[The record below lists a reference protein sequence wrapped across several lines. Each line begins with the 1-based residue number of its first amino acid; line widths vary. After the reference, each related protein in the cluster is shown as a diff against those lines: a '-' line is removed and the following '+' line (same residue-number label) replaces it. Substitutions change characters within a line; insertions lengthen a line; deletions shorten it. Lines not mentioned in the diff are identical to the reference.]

1 MAKQSSRIKG
11 ITIEIDGQT
20 QELQKSL
27 QDVDRKLS
35 QTQNALK
42 DVNRLLKFDPQNTV
56 LLEQKQ
62 QLLAQAITQS
72 RSRLTELENAFNK
85 LAAVENPTEEQV
97 TQMQALQREIEAVK
111 ANIRGYETQQASMAA
126 ATDDTT
132 GATEE
137 EAEAVRELGSES
149 DKSGQKVSIFGD
161 VLKASLASDLI
172 MKGLEATWEG
182 IKKIGSAAISISKDI
197 VQNYADYEQLVGG
210 VETLFGDSATAV
222 MKNADQAFRTAGLSA
237 NDYMETVT
245 SFSASLLQS
254 LGGDTEAAASLADQA
269 LVDMADNANKM
280 GSSMESIQNAYAGF
294 AKQNYTM
301 LDNLKLGY
309 GGTKTEMERLLADAS
324 AIAGVQF
331 NIDSYAD
338 VIQAIHVM
346 QESMG
351 IAGTTAVEGSTTIS
365 GSINQLQASISN
377 LLTGLGTSSADVVE
391 LVGNVITNFE
401 TVFQNILPILMTIVA
416 ALPEL
421 AESLSV
427 AIGEMLPVLLEAGT
441 SLFNSLLQTLID
453 LLPELIPVATD
464 AVINIADTLIDNLPM
479 IVDSA
484 IEIIL
489 TLTTTLIEHIPDL
502 VQRVPEIVMAIA
514 ETLIEHLPE
523 ILEVGIQLISSLI
536 QGIFAMAATMVI
548 KIAEFWNTNI
558 VEPLEEK
565 ISGIWE
571 AGKSIVEGIWEGI
584 SGAMSWI
591 YEKISG
597 WVGNVLSYIK
607 SLFGIHSPSTVFAGY
622 GEYMV
627 EGLAEGLTDNVDM
640 VDDAMD
646 EIASHMTP
654 DAMNMDLMASNTS
667 GSLASSLNVS
677 SASMEGRMSA
687 LASSFS
693 EGMAMI
699 SRMGVY
705 LDDGTLVGHLMP
717 NINRSLGQL
726 YGG

>member
-377 LLTGLGTSSADVVE
+377 LLTGLGTSSADVGE

-401 TVFQNILPILMTIVA
+401 TVVQNILPILMTIVA

>member
-1 MAKQSSRIKG
+1 
-11 ITIEIDGQT
+11 
-20 QELQKSL
+20 
-27 QDVDRKLS
+27 
-35 QTQNALK
+35 
-42 DVNRLLKFDPQNTV
+42 
-56 LLEQKQ
+56 
-62 QLLAQAITQS
+62 
-72 RSRLTELENAFNK
+72 
-85 LAAVENPTEEQV
+85 
-97 TQMQALQREIEAVK
+97 
-111 ANIRGYETQQASMAA
+111 
-126 ATDDTT
+126 
-132 GATEE
+132 
-137 EAEAVRELGSES
+137 
-149 DKSGQKVSIFGD
+149 
-161 VLKASLASDLI
+161 
-172 MKGLEATWEG
+172 
-182 IKKIGSAAISISKDI
+182 
-197 VQNYADYEQLVGG
+197 
-210 VETLFGDSATAV
+210 
-222 MKNADQAFRTAGLSA
+222 
-237 NDYMETVT
+237 
-245 SFSASLLQS
+245 
-254 LGGDTEAAASLADQA
+254 
-269 LVDMADNANKM
+269 
-280 GSSMESIQNAYAGF
+280 
-294 AKQNYTM
+294 
-301 LDNLKLGY
+301 
-309 GGTKTEMERLLADAS
+309 
-324 AIAGVQF
+324 
-331 NIDSYAD
+331 
-338 VIQAIHVM
+338 
-346 QESMG
+346 
-351 IAGTTAVEGSTTIS
+351 
-365 GSINQLQASISN
+365 
-377 LLTGLGTSSADVVE
+377 
-391 LVGNVITNFE
+391 
-401 TVFQNILPILMTIVA
+401 
-416 ALPEL
+416 
-421 AESLSV
+421 
-427 AIGEMLPVLLEAGT
+427 
-441 SLFNSLLQTLID
+441 
-453 LLPELIPVATD
+453 
-464 AVINIADTLIDNLPM
+464 M

>member
-72 RSRLTELENAFNK
+72 RSRLTELENAYK
-85 LAAVENPTEEQV
+85 QLAAVDNPTEEQV
-97 TQMQALQREIEAVK
+97 AQMQALQREIEATK
-111 ANIRGYETQQASMAA
+111 GNIRGYETQQAAMAA

-132 GATEE
+132 DSTEE
-137 EAEAVRELGSES
+137 ESEAVRELGSES
-149 DKSGQKVSIFGD
+149 DKSGKKVSIFGD
-161 VLKASLASDLI
+161 VLKANLASDLI

-377 LLTGLGTSSADVVE
+377 LLTGLGTSSADVGE

-401 TVFQNILPILMTIVA
+401 TVVQNILPILMTIVA
-416 ALPEL
+416 ALPAL

-427 AIGEMLPVLLEAGT
+427 AIGDMLPVLLEAGT

-489 TLTTTLIEHIPDL
+489 TLTTSLIEHIPDL
-502 VQRVPEIVMAIA
+502 VQRVPEIVMSIA

-627 EGLAEGLTDNVDM
+627 EGLAEGLTDNVNM

-646 EIASHMTP
+646 EIASHLTP

-677 SASMEGRMSA
+677 SASMEGRMTA